1 MTKTHLQR
9 TTQQDLFYGQIIRNN
24 LLFCRDSNV
33 LKTRNGIRNEKKHF
47 STKNVVDSDQKTF
60 LNLTKSFDLNCS
72 TSSYGGKSNSN
83 VEEKTK
89 FERKILV
96 YKVCL
101 YSLFTRVQLKIYIL
115 ATFFCCFYNVF
126 RQLHFSRNVYLG
138 YPKNNPSFKLS
149 QSLFSLSLSLSQYI
163 TT

>member
-1 MTKTHLQR
+1 MWR

-96 YKVCL
+96 NKVCL
-101 YSLFTRVQLKIYIL
+101 YSFSQEFNSNINFGHIL
-115 ATFFCCFYNVF
+115 LLLLQCFQAIAFFKK
-126 RQLHFSRNVYLG
+126 RISRI
-138 YPKNNPSFKLS
+138 S
-149 QSLFSLSLSLSQYI
+149 
-163 TT
+163 

>member
-1 MTKTHLQR
+1 M
-9 TTQQDLFYGQIIRNN
+9 
-24 LLFCRDSNV
+24 
-33 LKTRNGIRNEKKHF
+33 KTRNGIRNEKKHF

-96 YKVCL
+96 NKVCL
-101 YSLFTRVQLKIYIL
+101 YSLFTRVQLKYTFWPHSFVVFTMFLGNCIFQETYISDILKIIPLSNL
-115 ATFFCCFYNVF
+115 AN
-126 RQLHFSRNVYLG
+126 L
-138 YPKNNPSFKLS
+138 
-149 QSLFSLSLSLSQYI
+149 SLSLSLSQYI

>member
-1 MTKTHLQR
+1 M
-9 TTQQDLFYGQIIRNN
+9 
-24 LLFCRDSNV
+24 
-33 LKTRNGIRNEKKHF
+33 KTRNGIRNEKKHF

-96 YKVCL
+96 NKVCL
-101 YSLFTRVQLKIYIL
+101 YSLFTRVQLKYTFWPHSFVVFTMFLGNCIFQETYISDILKIIPLSNL
-115 ATFFCCFYNVF
+115 AN
-126 RQLHFSRNVYLG
+126 L
-138 YPKNNPSFKLS
+138 
-149 QSLFSLSLSLSQYI
+149 SLSLSLSLSVYHYVMSFHFQLI
-163 TT
+163 